1 MPKLLREYFS
11 LDDVDPKEVKKTF
24 ENEGKIILRGV
35 MQRADTLN
43 QNGRVYPMAIL
54 QREVRN
60 YQKFIIENRATG
72 ELDHPPESTI
82 SFKNV
87 SHIVREMYMDGKDV
101 LGSIEVLHRV
111 PSGMILKGLVEHGV
125 KIGISS
131 RGVGDVEEKGNYSV
145 VLDNFQMIC
154 VDVVSD
160 PSTVQAFMLPECKNV
175 SVSDLHNLRRHFT
188 KEDRINRVLNDILC
202 KER

>member
-11 LDDVDPKEVKKTF
+11 LDDVDPKEVKRSF

-82 SFKNV
+82 SLKNV
-87 SHIVREMYMDGKDV
+87 SHIVRELYMDGKDAR
-101 LGSIEVLHRV
+101 GSIEVLHKV
-111 PSGMILKGLVEHGV
+111 PSGLILKGLVESGV

-131 RGVGDVEEKGNYSV
+131 RGVGDVEEKGNYTV
-145 VLDNFQMIC
+145 VLDSFQLIC
-154 VDVVSD
+154 FDTVSD
-160 PSTVQAFMLPECKNV
+160 PSTTSAFMIPECRNV
-175 SVSDLHNLRRHFT
+175 NTTELQQLRTHFT
-188 KEDRINRVLNDILC
+188 KEDRIDRILNDILH
-202 KER
+202 K